1 MVTAGIFPFKENSHG
16 TAGNPIRDLMISS
29 QRLWPLDHEAGL
41 LRQCRFTKSSVNT
54 AQCGRW
60 TTRFREKILLS
71 SSGRKGTPNITT
83 ITTTFP
89 QLLADNID
97 TSSWKHVTYSV
108 SSMKGSH
115 HGSLEH
121 SITIFLSRF
130 NQSLNSRCSHGKDPP
145 QLNTNMQ
152 LLSPG
157 GTRLFI
163 VDYKLTA
170 TSKHSLK
177 D

>member
-1 MVTAGIFPFKENSHG
+1 MFQVFLS
-16 TAGNPIRDLMISS
+16 
-29 QRLWPLDHEAGL
+29 
-41 LRQCRFTKSSVNT
+41 QCRLMKSSVNT

-60 TTRFREKILLS
+60 TTTFREKILRP
-71 SSGRKGTPNITT
+71 SSGRKRIIKIT

-89 QLLADNID
+89 QILADNID
-97 TSSWKHVTYSV
+97 TSSWTHVTYSV
-108 SSMKGSH
+108 SSTKGSH

-121 SITIFLSRF
+121 SITIFLSQF

-157 GTRLFI
+157 GTRLLI

-170 TSKHSLK
+170 TSKH
-177 D
+177 